1 MMLPRSQVL
10 GSFPGGD
17 PPCISTAANSWMTA
31 HSEVSRFAFVGA
43 NMPQK
48 NREF

>member
-17 PPCISTAANSWMTA
+17 PSAFLRPPTPGWRRTRKLAALHSSRQTCLKKTAS
-31 HSEVSRFAFVGA
+31 S
-43 NMPQK
+43 
-48 NREF
+48 